1 MILGEGAVKMSKS
14 KGNVINPDV
23 IVKQYGADA
32 LRLYEMFMGPFEQMI
47 PWDEKGLVGCR
58 RFIEKIYNLVT
69 KKGITNKTNEVL
81 KKLLHRTI
89 KKVSEDIELMKFNT
103 AVSSMMEFVNAWQIS
118 ADGLDRKDL
127 SDFLIILSP
136 FSPHLAEELWTAVGF
151 SAKGGSA
158 SGGKAAAASAKAE
171 QKSVEKPAAPQVAPP
186 ADSIAYR
193 ILVRPIV
200 SEKTARLEK
209 EHQYAFVVA
218 ARANKVEIKKA
229 VEKHYRVHVT
239 NVNIVNV
246 FGKYVRS
253 GRVLGKRSDWRKAY
267 VTVKEGESIT
277 Y

>member
-1 MILGEGAVKMSKS
+1 MAFFDRL
-14 KGNVINPDV
+14 KGGKKI
-23 IVKQYGADA
+23 
-32 LRLYEMFMGPFEQMI
+32 
-47 PWDEKGLVGCR
+47 DE
-58 RFIEKIYNLVT
+58 T
-69 KKGITNKTNEVL
+69 KKEPK
-81 KKLLHRTI
+81 
-89 KKVSEDIELMKFNT
+89 
-103 AVSSMMEFVNAWQIS
+103 
-118 ADGLDRKDL
+118 
-127 SDFLIILSP
+127 
-136 FSPHLAEELWTAVGF
+136 
-151 SAKGGSA
+151 AK
-158 SGGKAAAASAKAE
+158 KAAAASAKVE
-171 QKSVEKPAAPQVAPP
+171 QKSVEQPAIAKVAPP
-186 ADSIAYR
+186 ADSIAHR
-193 ILVRPIV
+193 VLVRPIV